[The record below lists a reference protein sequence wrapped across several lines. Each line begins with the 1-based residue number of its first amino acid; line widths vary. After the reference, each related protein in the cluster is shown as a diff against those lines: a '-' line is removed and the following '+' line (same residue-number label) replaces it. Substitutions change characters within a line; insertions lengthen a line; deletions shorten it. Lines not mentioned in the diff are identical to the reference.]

1 MTHGAH
7 KPLIFISDLH
17 LQDSRPELTDALV
30 RFLAEQRGACE
41 ALYILGDLFEVWLGD
56 DDTGRCGDRVSE
68 ALRDFTRSGSRLF
81 LMHGNRDFL
90 MGERFAAQSG
100 AELIQEPYRLKTA
113 YGDIL
118 LLHGDSLCTDDLN
131 INTFENWCAALN
143 GNQNFLQ
150 KASKKERN
158 LRSRRAP
165 KARRLWQ
172 LKPRRSSTSI
182 SSLYSNSFSYTA
194 ARVFMD
200 TLIVR
205 LCIPYPLNSR
215 LKASQRPQG
224 WYWVIGVSRLVRC
237 CVG

>member
-113 YGDIL
+113 HGDII
-118 LLHGDSLCTDDLN
+118 LLHGDSLCTDDLEYQH
-131 INTFENWCAALN
+131 FRKLVRSAQWQSE
-143 GNQNFLQ
+143 FLTQ
-150 KASKKERN
+150 SLQERAQFAKQARTKAV
-158 LRSRRAP
+158 
-165 KARRLWQ
+165 RLWQ

-182 SSLYSNSFSYTA
+182 NNQYSNSFSYTA
-194 ARVFMD
+194 ARVFSMD

-205 LCIPYPLNSR
+205 LCIPYRLNSR
-215 LKASQRPQG
+215 LKASQR
-224 WYWVIGVSRLVRC
+224 L
-237 CVG
+237 